1 MMVYVAELTAL
12 GDEYPETT
20 AMALIV
26 EVAETVIDSTL
37 PTLCALMGCGICGYI
52 VDAVVGVL
60 PLVV

>member
-1 MMVYVAELTAL
+1 MVYVAELTAL

-26 EVAETVIDSTL
+26 EVVETVIDSRL
-37 PTLCALMGCGICGYI
+37 PTLCELMGCGICGYI
-52 VDAVVGVL
+52 VELVVGVY